1 MITNQDKPTAQN
13 PQTELN
19 IGSGYNLLVGG
30 VYKLVIGALG
40 LGGMT
45 NTSKVSVGETWD
57 TVSTTW
63 ATESRTWLAV
73 SQLLVNEAL
82 SSTDPLWSAR
92 TFPWQEALP
101 WQNTNAGIINVSK
114 P

>member
-1 MITNQDKPTAQN
+1 MINQDKPSAQN

-45 NTSKVSVGETWD
+45 NTSKVSVGETWA

-63 ATESRTWLAV
+63 ATETRTWLAV
-73 SQLLVNEAL
+73 SQLFGNTAKPTTSITNE
-82 SSTDPLWSAR
+82 
-92 TFPWQEALP
+92 
-101 WQNTNAGIINVSK
+101 SK
-114 P
+114 PA